1 MRRVPTSMKPFLLA
15 GLMLSGPTFALADP
29 ASPHNLPARVE
40 EYMAARVQR
49 DKFSGTV
56 LIARAGQVIF
66 CKGYG
71 MANLELDVPCSPQTK
86 FRLGSIT
93 KQFTAMAILMLQERG
108 KLDVSDKI
116 KKYIPDAPRTW
127 DEITIHHLLTHTSG
141 IPNVT
146 SFPDFLKTLPNR
158 VTLKELIARFKDKP
172 LEFKPGE
179 KFKYSNSGYILLG
192 QIIET
197 TTGKP
202 YASFL
207 KEAIFDPLQMH
218 DSGYDNA
225 AQVLKHRAS
234 GYTRLLG
241 LAPAN
246 AQYIDMSIPHAAG
259 ALYST
264 ALDLLKWDRAL
275 DSEKLISSKSLEA
288 MHRPFKDGYGYGWA
302 IDRKFGQPRYEH
314 GGGIPGFVT
323 IIERFPA
330 EKLLVVALSNLE
342 TSRIEKIGDDLAA
355 IALGQPYV
363 VPREPKVAKLDPKLY
378 DAYVGRYEGE
388 LADGKGK
395 REFTVSTSSGRLM
408 IQAKDQPKREA
419 VPESETRF
427 YLKAADG
434 LVEFLR
440 SQDGTVSSLEIL
452 DGNQNIKASRAPVTA
467 KAGTGEQTKPKVAG
481 KRSTSSEPAK
491 VLVPQEVR
499 P

>member
-1 MRRVPTSMKPFLLA
+1 MRPLRASVTAFLLA
-15 GLMLSGPTFALADP
+15 GCMVTGPTVAAADP
-29 ASPHNLPARVE
+29 SSPQDLSTRVE

-93 KQFTAMAILMLQERG
+93 KQFTAMAILILQERG
-108 KLDVSDKI
+108 KLNVSDKI
-116 KKYIPDAPRTW
+116 KKYLPDAPKAW

-146 SFPDFLKTLPNR
+146 SFPDFLKTLPIR
-158 VTLKELIARFKDKP
+158 VTLKELIAKFKDKP
-172 LEFKPGE
+172 LDFKPGE

-197 TTGKP
+197 VSGKP

-207 KEAIFDPLQMH
+207 KEAIFVPLQMH

-225 AQVLKHRAS
+225 AQLLKHRAS

-241 LAPAN
+241 LAHAN
-246 AQYIDMSIPHAAG
+246 ALYIDMSLPHAAG

-264 ALDLLKWDRAL
+264 VEDLLKWDRAL
-275 DSEKLISSKSLEA
+275 DSEKLVSSKSLEA

-323 IIERFPA
+323 IIERFPV

-342 TSRIEKIGDDLAA
+342 TSHIERIGDDLAA

-363 VPREPKVAKLDPKLY
+363 VPREPKVVKLDPKLY

-395 REFTVSTSSGRLM
+395 REITVSTSSGRLM
-408 IQAKDQPKREA
+408 IQAKDQPRREA

-434 LVEFLR
+434 LVEFVR
-440 SQDGTVSSLEIL
+440 SRDGTVSALEIL
-452 DGNQNIKASRAPVTA
+452 DGNQKIKAGRPPTTT
-467 KAGTGEQTKPKVAG
+467 KAGTGEQTKPKAVG
-481 KRSTSSEPAK
+481 ERSKTPEPSKA
-491 VLVPQEVR
+491 LVPEAR